1 MPTKKSVKKQATETV
16 IDVQEPIEVATED
29 TKLEL
34 EEEKTYSNFDDVHK
48 ALVDIDKQI
57 MMLNRARIQLSKL
70 SHKFYGNLS
79 KQLKKKSKSDKS
91 GSKVNISGFNK
102 PAQVPQSICKY
113 LGLPADTQLPRTTV
127 THQLYEKIKEQN
139 LLNADDK
146 RVIIVN
152 KELRD
157 LFKMEPSEDQISFL
171 NFQKYLSRAYNSEKK
186 EAAEASADAEDDV
199 EDEEDEEEDDV
210 EEEEE
215 EVIVEKKKE
224 APKQQR
230 KK

>member
-1 MPTKKSVKKQATETV
+1 MPTKKSLKKQATETV
-16 IDVQEPIEVATED
+16 IETQEPIEVATED
-29 TKLEL
+29 IKLEL
-34 EEEKTYSNFDDVHK
+34 EEEKAYNNFDDVHK

-57 MMLNRARIQLSKL
+57 IMLNRARIQLSKL

-91 GSKVNISGFNK
+91 GNKVNISGFNK

-113 LGLPADTQLPRTTV
+113 LGLPSDTQLPRTTV

-152 KELRD
+152 KELRE
-157 LFKMEPSEDQISFL
+157 LFKMEPNEDQISFL

-186 EAAEASADAEDDV
+186 ETIETSAD
-199 EDEEDEEEDDV
+199 DEEEDEDEEV
-210 EEEEE
+210 DEEDDEEEVE
-215 EVIVEKKKE
+215 EVIVENKTSAKQKKK
-224 APKQQR
+224 
-230 KK
+230 

>member
-1 MPTKKSVKKQATETV
+1 MPTKKSVKKQVSETV
-16 IDVQEPIEVATED
+16 IDVQEPIEVVTED
-29 TKLEL
+29 NKLEL
-34 EEEKTYSNFDDVHK
+34 EEEKSYSNFDDVHK
-48 ALVDIDKQI
+48 ALLDIDKQI
-57 MMLNRARIQLSKL
+57 VMLNRARIQLSKL

-79 KQLKKKSKSDKS
+79 KQLKKKSKSDKA

-113 LGLPADTQLPRTTV
+113 LGLPSDTQLPRTTV

-152 KELRD
+152 QELRE

-186 EAAEASADAEDDV
+186 EIAEASGDV
-199 EDEEDEEEDDV
+199 EEEEEDEEDEEEV

-215 EVIVEKKKE
+215 IIVEKKVS
-224 APKQQR
+224 KQ
-230 KK
+230 KKR